1 MGDKLALSVSETAEL
16 LGLSRPKVYDLINRP
31 DFPSFTVGNRRL
43 ISKAGLERWI
53 AERSGEAVSNG

>member
-1 MGDKLALSVSETAEL
+1 MTDKLALSVSETAEL
-16 LGLSRPKVYDLINRP
+16 LGVSRPTVYNLVCRN

-53 AERSGEAVSNG
+53 DEQIGSGVKM